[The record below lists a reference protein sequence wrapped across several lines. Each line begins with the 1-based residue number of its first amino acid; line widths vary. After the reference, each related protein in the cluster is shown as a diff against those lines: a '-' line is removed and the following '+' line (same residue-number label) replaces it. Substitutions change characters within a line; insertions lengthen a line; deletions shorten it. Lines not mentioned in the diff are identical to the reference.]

1 MRTSRYCSK
10 DIVWDIII
18 NMRNNPKRLFIFLL
32 ILTLFVGLIDLPEKF
47 IISIPWKGKT
57 IQKEINP
64 PQLNIQIGSFKIQKK
79 FSTHLGL
86 DLAGGIHV
94 ALDANMKDIPE
105 GSRMD
110 ALDSARQVIE
120 RRVNFFGVSEPL
132 VQQVKSGD
140 TYRVIVE
147 LPGVTDIEEA
157 LSLIGQTAKLE
168 FRELMEN
175 QESTQAAFLFPTEEN
190 TKSVD
195 LSGKDLKKA
204 TLTFNSNNGEPEV
217 AIDFTPDGG
226 KKFAEITKRLIG
238 KPLAIFLDDT
248 PLMWPTV
255 KTEITDGSGVISGG
269 FTQDQAK
276 RLTLQLNAGALPVPV
291 TVVEKRIVGATL
303 GADSVSKSVRA
314 GLIGLGIVA
323 LFMILK
329 YGWLGLF
336 ADLAL
341 FVYGLLTLALYRIIP
356 ITLTLPGIAGFILS
370 IGMAVDANI
379 LIFERFKEE
388 LRKGK
393 PWQIAM
399 ELGFGKAWD
408 SIRDANFTTIITSL
422 ILYNPGNWDFL
433 PSSGLVRGFAA
444 TLFIGVVVSLFT
456 GIIVTRTFIRVL
468 YRGPKGVKKT

>member
-1 MRTSRYCSK
+1 MSK
-10 DIVWDIII
+10 
-18 NMRNNPKRLFIFLL
+18 NPRKLFIFLL
-32 ILTLFVGLIDLPEKF
+32 ILTFFVAIIDMPEKF
-47 IISIPWKGKT
+47 TVSIPWQGKK

-64 PQLNIQIGSFKIQKK
+64 PSLNIQIGSLKIQKT
-79 FSTHLGL
+79 FVTHLGL

-94 ALDANMKDIPE
+94 ALEADMKNIPVE
-105 GSRMD
+105 RRMD
-110 ALDSARQVIE
+110 ALESAKQVIE
-120 RRVNFFGVSEPL
+120 RRVNFFGVSEPV
-132 VQQVKSGD
+132 VQHVKSAE

-147 LPGVTDIEEA
+147 LPGVTDVEQA

-168 FRELMEN
+168 FRELTDDPT
-175 QESTQAAFLFPTEEN
+175 STQAAFFLPTQKN
-190 TKSVD
+190 TQSVD
-195 LSGKDLKKA
+195 LTGKDLKKA
-204 TLTFNSNNGEPEV
+204 TISFNSNNGEPEV
-217 AIDFTPDGG
+217 GIEFTPDGG

-255 KTEITDGSGVISGG
+255 KTEITDGNGVISGG
-269 FTQDQAK
+269 FTFDEAK

-303 GADSVSKSVRA
+303 GADSVSKSMRA
-314 GLIGLGIVA
+314 GFIGLGIVA

-329 YGWLGLF
+329 YGWLGFF

-341 FVYGLLTLALYRIIP
+341 FIYGLITLALYRIIP

-388 LRKGK
+388 YRKGK

-408 SIRDANFTTIITSL
+408 SIRDANFTTIITSI

-433 PSSGLVRGFAA
+433 PTSGLVRGFAA

-468 YRGPKGVKKT
+468 YKGPKGGKA